1 MTKRSRARART
12 HPTAPSERDHDRQ
25 AHLHLLHG
33 SARHA
38 QHAVRDALKVLRDNC
53 TRQEKGDFPMAA
65 MKQMAEELAAAGYGE
80 VRTTA
85 RGGMEYRYLIP
96 KGGSG
101 GQ

>member
-1 MTKRSRARART
+1 MILTRDGVAPWDILITKLKRYLARRWRIHRNAGK
-12 HPTAPSERDHDRQ
+12 AGGWQ
-25 AHLHLLHG
+25 K
-33 SARHA
+33 
-38 QHAVRDALKVLRDNC
+38 LKVLRDNC